1 MAADDDL
8 YDAVQADDAA
18 PEDDPY
24 GPYVTTSREVWADL
38 AQTLQLPLSEETLDR
53 IRATGDPIDIDQVRQ
68 VYLPMTELVNLFIE
82 HKGMLYGETNKF
94 LGLSERKTPFVI
106 GVAGSVAVG
115 KSTTSRLLRELLRA
129 EGATVDLVTT
139 DGFLFPNAELESR
152 GLMTRKGFPESY
164 DRRRLLRFVMDVK
177 SGVPEVK
184 APVYNHLVYDI
195 LEGEHITVRQPDI
208 LILEGLNV
216 LQPARRRTDGTMAL
230 AVSDFFDFSVYVDA
244 DTEMVRQWYVERFMH
259 LRDSAFRD
267 PKSFFVQFS
276 KLSDDEAIAM
286 ARSVW
291 DAVNGPNLEAN
302 IRPTRGRA
310 TVVLRKGDNHDI
322 EWIRIRK
329 V

>member
-1 MAADDDL
+1 
-8 YDAVQADDAA
+8 
-18 PEDDPY
+18 
-24 GPYVTTSREVWADL
+24 
-38 AQTLQLPLSEETLDR
+38 
-53 IRATGDPIDIDQVRQ
+53 
-68 VYLPMTELVNLFIE
+68 
-82 HKGMLYGETNKF
+82 
-94 LGLSERKTPFVI
+94 
-106 GVAGSVAVG
+106 
-115 KSTTSRLLRELLRA
+115 
-129 EGATVDLVTT
+129 
-139 DGFLFPNAELESR
+139 
-152 GLMTRKGFPESY
+152 
-164 DRRRLLRFVMDVK
+164 MDVK

-276 KLSDDEAIAM
+276 KLSDDEAVAM

>member
-82 HKGMLYGETNKF
+82 HKGMLYGDTNKF

-139 DGFLFPNAELESR
+139 DGFLFPNAELEAR